1 MDWVLSIA
9 FLSLLISILTLIYGI
24 ICSKY
29 FSTELKYLLLLIFI
43 SVVSDVISYFF
54 SVNRLNNSLV
64 VNLYSIIEV
73 LLYLKIYSVNFKSG
87 KFKIFPIV
95 VLFVLSTIIGVELFK
110 GQLIALPSVALMIN
124 SSISIML
131 LSILWFYRIFKNSE
145 FSNLLKE
152 PFFWINSSSLVY
164 FSSSFFIFLFSNY
177 LSSINAVSLW
187 VLHNTLHIIYFV
199 IIIIGFW
206 KQRLHQK

>member
-1 MDWVLSIA
+1 VDWILSIA
-9 FLSLLISILTLIYGI
+9 YLSTLISILTLIYGI

-43 SVVSDVISYFF
+43 SVVSDVISYLF
-54 SVNRLNNSLV
+54 SKNGLNNSLV

>member
-1 MDWVLSIA
+1 VDWVLSIA